1 MMITRRKL
9 FLGVLGTATGITT
22 VAVSQTREA
31 EASNKQTRW
40 IVPAGV
46 NEINVKSWRRD
57 GSRVMNYNF
66 DVEPGQTFLL
76 TAK

>member
-1 MMITRRKL
+1 MMITRRKM
-9 FLGVLGTATGITT
+9 FLGVFGVMTTGTA
-22 VAVSQTREA
+22 VAAAAGS
-31 EASNKQTRW
+31 SKQTRW
-40 IVPAGV
+40 VVPAGV
-46 NEINVKSWRRD
+46 EEINVKSWRRD

>member
-9 FLGVLGTATGITT
+9 FLGVLGTATGITA
-22 VAVSQTREA
+22 VAFSKTPEA
-31 EASNKQTRW
+31 KASNKQTRY
-40 IVPAGV
+40 IVPSGV
-46 NEINVKSWRRD
+46 NEINVKSWRKD
-57 GSRVMNYNF
+57 GSKVMNYNF

>member
-1 MMITRRKL
+1 MITRRKL
-9 FLGVLGTATGITT
+9 FLSVLGTATGITT
-22 VAVSQTREA
+22 VAFSQTLEA
-31 EASNKQTRW
+31 EASSRQTRYT
-40 IVPAGV
+40 VPSGV
-46 NEINVKSWRRD
+46 NEINVKSWRKD

>member
-1 MMITRRKL
+1 M
-9 FLGVLGTATGITT
+9 FLGVFGVMTTGTAT
-22 VAVSQTREA
+22 VASA
-31 EASNKQTRW
+31 AGSNKQTRW

-46 NEINVKSWRRD
+46 NEINVKSWRKD
-57 GSRVMNYNF
+57 GSKVMNYNF

>member
-1 MMITRRKL
+1 MITRRKI
-9 FLGVLGTATGITT
+9 FLGLLATSGATGIGTAYAAT
-22 VAVSQTREA
+22 
-31 EASNKQTRW
+31 NKQTRW

-46 NEINVKSWRRD
+46 NEINVKSWKKD
-57 GSRVMNYNF
+57 GSKVMNYNF

>member
-1 MMITRRKL
+1 MITRRNI
-9 FLGVLGTATGITT
+9 FLGLFAAASTGGVVI
-22 VAVSQTREA
+22 ASPA
-31 EASNKQTRW
+31 KASNKQTRW

-46 NEINVKSWRRD
+46 NEINVKSWRKD
-57 GSRVMNYNF
+57 GSKVMNYNF

>member
-1 MMITRRKL
+1 MITRRNI
-9 FLGVLGTATGITT
+9 FLGLFAAAGVSG
-22 VAVSQTREA
+22 VAIASPA
-31 EASNKQTRW
+31 KASNRQTRW
-40 IVPAGV
+40 VVPAGV
-46 NEINVKSWRRD
+46 NEINVKSWRKD

>member
-1 MMITRRKL
+1 MITRRKM
-9 FLGVLGTATGITT
+9 FLGVFGVMTTGTA
-22 VAVSQTREA
+22 VAATA
-31 EASNKQTRW
+31 GSNKQTRW

-46 NEINVKSWRRD
+46 NEINVKSWKKD
-57 GSRVMNYNF
+57 GSKVMNYNF